1 MRALPLVLLIAAASP
16 VVAAEPS
23 PPADKVVT
31 GEISGADNQTYKEVP
46 FDVPA
51 GVERITVTLA
61 YDKANKTVVDL
72 GLWDPHAFRGWSGGS
87 RDRFTIAPS
96 DATPGYLAGA
106 IPAGRWHVEL
116 GVPNARPGSRST
128 YRLAIHFDRGNAHH
142 ASAAIAD
149 PPLKQAPGWYRGD
162 LHMHDANSD
171 GTCVSQSGKRVPCPL
186 FRTVEAAAKAGL
198 DFIAVTDH
206 NTVSHFGA
214 LRELQPFYDQLLLI
228 PGTEITTF
236 HGHANIFGE
245 SRFVDFRVG
254 TPAVPNPTTLE
265 RKVAEAGAI
274 LSINHPNSPSGEICM
289 GCGWTWPE
297 TDYAGVTAVE
307 AVNGNVAEGP
317 LAGVGFWYARLNE
330 GHRLTGIAGSDSH
343 DPDAPAGKPPVGH
356 PTTVVHAAA
365 LSIPAILEGI
375 RAGNVF
381 IDVQGTRERM
391 LGIEASDGAERV
403 GMGGTLHP
411 ASSSIRVAVVTA
423 GVEDGV
429 VQLIANGVPVGG
441 GEAHIGAANRQAE
454 LTLERTKAC
463 GWISANVLDR
473 ARHPLLIGNPIYISC
488 RSGAL

>member
-1 MRALPLVLLIAAASP
+1 MRALAFALLVTAAVPIAAA
-16 VVAAEPS
+16 EPA

-31 GEISGADNQTYKEVP
+31 GEIKGADNQTYKEVP
-46 FDVPA
+46 FDVPP
-51 GVERITVTLA
+51 GVERITVALS
-61 YDKANKTVVDL
+61 YDKSNKTVIDL
-72 GLWDPHAFRGWSGGS
+72 GLWDPQGFRGWSGGS
-87 RDRFTIAPS
+87 RDRFTIAPG

-116 GVPNARPGSRST
+116 GVPNARPGSHSAYT
-128 YRLAIHFDRGNAHH
+128 IAIAFDRGTAHR

-149 PPLKQAPGWYRGD
+149 PPLKQGPGWYRGD

-171 GTCVSQSGKRVPCPL
+171 GTCANAAGKRVPCPL

-206 NTVSHFGA
+206 NTISHFGA
-214 LRELQPFYDQLLLI
+214 LRELQPFYDSLLLI

-254 TPAVPNPTTLE
+254 TTAVPNLAALE

-289 GCGWTWPE
+289 GCGWTWRD
-297 TDYAGVTAVE
+297 TDYAGVSAVE
-307 AVNGNVAEGP
+307 AINGNIAEGP

-343 DPDAPAGKPPVGH
+343 DPDAPGGKPPVGH

-365 LSIPAILEGI
+365 LSIPGILEGI

-381 IDVQGTRERM
+381 IDVQGTRDRM
-391 LGIEASDGAERV
+391 LEVEASDGAQRAV
-403 GMGGTLHP
+403 MGGTLHP
-411 ASSSIRVAVVTA
+411 TSPSIRITAATA
-423 GVEDGV
+423 GVEDGIL
-429 VQLIANGVPVGG
+429 QLIANGTPVSGS
-441 GEAHIGAANRQAE
+441 ETALTATDRQTTF
-454 LTLERTKAC
+454 TLERAKAC

-473 ARHPLLIGNPIYISC
+473 NRHPLLIGNPIYVVC
-488 RSGAL
+488 G